1 MSINKEN
8 KSVKKYQ
15 NNDEIKQTMVKRIN
29 IVMKMK
35 YDWEKNNMKM
45 KYDWKINKRKWSMI
59 KKYILKPKF
68 TKCKTLLDF

>member
-1 MSINKEN
+1 MPKLCWNDCRKMSINKEN

-35 YDWEKNNMKM
+35 YD
-45 KYDWKINKRKWSMI
+45 
-59 KKYILKPKF
+59 
-68 TKCKTLLDF
+68 